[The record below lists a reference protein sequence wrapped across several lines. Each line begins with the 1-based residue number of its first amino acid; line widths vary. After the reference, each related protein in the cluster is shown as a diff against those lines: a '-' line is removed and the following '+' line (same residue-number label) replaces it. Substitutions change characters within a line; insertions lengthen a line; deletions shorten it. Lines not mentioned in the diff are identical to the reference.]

1 MLAVADYHTTSESRA
16 VSSGRVPA
24 QQWTGDA
31 NWLKEEH

>member
-1 MLAVADYHTTSESRA
+1 MLAVADYDTTGESRA

-24 QQWTGDA
+24 QQWTDDA